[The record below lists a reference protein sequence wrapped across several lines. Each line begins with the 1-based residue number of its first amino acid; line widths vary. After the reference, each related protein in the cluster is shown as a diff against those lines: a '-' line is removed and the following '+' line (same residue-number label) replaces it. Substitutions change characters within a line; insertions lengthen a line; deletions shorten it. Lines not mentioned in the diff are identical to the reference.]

1 MYIPDHHICL
11 GNTWTNVAYIL
22 GGLIFARHTA
32 RLNLAPRYIVAYLM
46 FVIVGIGSFA
56 FHATLLY
63 EMQLMDEI
71 PMLFNVSHAIYC
83 L

>member
-1 MYIPDHHICL
+1 MIIL
-11 GNTWTNVAYIL
+11 GNTWTNLAYIL
-22 GGLIFARHTA
+22 GGLLFAKHTTA
-32 RLNLAPRYIVAYLM
+32 LRLPVRYTIAYLM
-46 FVIVGIGSFA
+46 FVAVGVGSFA

-71 PMLFNVSHAIYC
+71 PMLFNVSQSIYC

>member
-1 MYIPDHHICL
+1 MLI
-11 GNTWTNVAYIL
+11 GNTWTNLAYIT
-22 GGLIFARHTA
+22 GGLLLAKHTIDL
-32 RLNLAPRYIVAYLM
+32 RLPLRYTISYLM
-46 FVIVGIGSFA
+46 FTAVGIGSFA

-71 PMLFNVSHAIYC
+71 PMLFNVSHSIYC